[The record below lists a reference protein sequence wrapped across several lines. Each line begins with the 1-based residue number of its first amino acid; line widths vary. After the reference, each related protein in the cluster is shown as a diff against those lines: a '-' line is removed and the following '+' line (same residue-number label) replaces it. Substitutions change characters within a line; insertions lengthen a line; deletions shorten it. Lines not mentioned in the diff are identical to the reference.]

1 MEVTRT
7 ERLLN
12 LVIAL
17 LAARVPVP
25 RSAIQQSVAGY
36 DPDAKVAAF
45 ERMFERDKEELRAMG
60 IPVATILDAH
70 GEVQGYLI
78 DSEEYAQTDI
88 DLSVD
93 ELAVVSIAARVWDEA
108 VLAPTAVTALR
119 KIEALAT
126 TPEVPL
132 EPRTIGSI
140 SAGDAA
146 LLPLMR
152 AVRERKV
159 VRFAYRKPGQEDSEE
174 RSVEPWAVRSMNGHW
189 YLTGWDI
196 GRGDERV
203 FRISRIAGQ
212 VTVTAQECVH
222 REHDKAPRSPL
233 TAVDADDLVDATVL
247 IPDGK
252 GAELRRL
259 PGARALEG
267 DRWSIPAARS
277 TLLRLLWR
285 ADPSVRLLGPA
296 DVVDDAVQGLERL
309 TTVHS

>member
-17 LAARVPVP
+17 LAAHVPLP

-36 DPDAKVAAF
+36 DPGAKVAAF

-60 IPVATILDAH
+60 IPVATILDSN

-78 DSEEYAQTDI
+78 DSEEYAQTEI

-93 ELAVVSIAARVWDEA
+93 ELAVLSIAARVWDEA

-126 TPEVPL
+126 TPHPAL
-132 EPRTIGSI
+132 EPRTIGTI

-152 AVRERKV
+152 AVRDRKA
-159 VRFAYRKPGQEDSEE
+159 VRFAYRKPGQADSEE
-174 RSVEPWAVRSMNGHW
+174 RLVEPWAVRSMDGHW

-196 GRGDERV
+196 GREDERV

-212 VTVTAQECVH
+212 VTVTAQECVDRDH
-222 REHDKAPRSPL
+222 GKAPRAPL
-233 TAVDADDLVDATVL
+233 TAVDADDLVQATLV

-252 GAELRRL
+252 GAEFRQL
-259 PGARALEG
+259 PTSHSLG
-267 DRWSIPAARS
+267 DGRWEVTAIRS
-277 TLLRLLWR
+277 ELLRMLWR
-285 ADPSVRLLGPA
+285 ADPAVELVAPSDARA
-296 DVVDDAVQGLERL
+296 DALEGLERL
-309 TTVHS
+309 MDVHT

>member
-1 MEVTRT
+1 MDVTRT

-17 LAARVPVP
+17 LAARVPLP
-25 RSAIQQSVAGY
+25 RSTIQQSVTGY

-88 DLSVD
+88 DLTVD
-93 ELAVVSIAARVWDEA
+93 ELAVLSIAARVWDEA

-126 TPEVPL
+126 TPEVSL

-152 AVRERKV
+152 AVRERKI
-159 VRFAYRKPGQEDSEE
+159 VRFAYRKPGQDDSEE
-174 RSVEPWAVRSMNGHW
+174 RLVEPWTVRSMDGHW
-189 YLTGWDI
+189 YLTGWDTA
-196 GRGDERV
+196 RGDERV

-212 VTVTAQECVH
+212 VTVTAQECTA
-222 REHDKAPRSPL
+222 REHGKAPRSPL
-233 TAVDADDLVDATVL
+233 TAVDADDLVEATVL
-247 IPDGK
+247 MPHGT
-252 GAELRRL
+252 GAELRKL
-259 PGARALEG
+259 AASHQLEG
-267 DRWSIPAARS
+267 DAWQITAPRS
-277 TLLRLLWR
+277 ELLRMLWR
-285 ADPSVRLLGPA
+285 ADPSVQLIAPSDA
-296 DVVDDAVQGLERL
+296 MVDALEGIERL
-309 TTVHS
+309 MDMHT

>member
-1 MEVTRT
+1 MDVTRT

-17 LAARVPVP
+17 LAARVPLP
-25 RSAIQQSVAGY
+25 RSTIQQSVTGY

-88 DLSVD
+88 DLTVD
-93 ELAVVSIAARVWDEA
+93 ELAVLSIAARVWDEA

-126 TPEVPL
+126 TPEVSL

-152 AVRERKV
+152 AVRERKI
-159 VRFAYRKPGQEDSEE
+159 VRFAYRKPGQDDSEE
-174 RSVEPWAVRSMNGHW
+174 RLVEPWTVRSMDGHW
-189 YLTGWDI
+189 YLTGWDTA
-196 GRGDERV
+196 RGAERV

-212 VTVTAQECVH
+212 VTVTAQECAT
-222 REHDKAPRSPL
+222 REHGRAPRALL
-233 TAVDADDLVDATVL
+233 TAVDADDLVEATLL
-247 IPDGK
+247 IPDGT

-259 PGARALEG
+259 AASHPLEG
-267 DRWSIPAARS
+267 DKWQVTAPRS
-277 TLLRLLWR
+277 ELLRMLWR
-285 ADPSVRLLGPA
+285 ADP
-296 DVVDDAVQGLERL
+296 AVQLIAPSDAMADALEGVERL
-309 TTVHS
+309 MDVHT

>member
-1 MEVTRT
+1 MDVTRT

-12 LVIAL
+12 VVIAL
-17 LAARVPVP
+17 LAARVPLP
-25 RSAIQQSVAGY
+25 RSAIQRSVAGY

-60 IPVATILDAH
+60 IPIATILDAH

-78 DSEEYAQTDI
+78 DSEEYAQNDI
-88 DLSVD
+88 DLTVD
-93 ELAVVSIAARVWDEA
+93 ELAVLSIAARVWDEA

-126 TPEVPL
+126 TPEVSL

-152 AVRERKV
+152 AVRERKI

-174 RSVEPWAVRSMNGHW
+174 RLVEPWAVRSMDGHW
-189 YLTGWDI
+189 YLIGWDT

-212 VTVTAQECVH
+212 VTVTAQGCTD
-222 REHDKAPRSPL
+222 REHDKTPRSPL
-233 TAVDADDLVDATVL
+233 TAVDADDLVEATL
-247 IPDGK
+247 RIPDGK
-252 GAELRRL
+252 GAEFRTLASSRSL
-259 PGARALEG
+259 AG
-267 DRWSIPAARS
+267 DSWQVTAPRS
-277 TLLRLLWR
+277 ELLRMLWR
-285 ADPSVRLLGPA
+285 ADPSVELIAPP
-296 DVVDDAVQGLERL
+296 DALAHALEGIERL
-309 TTVHS
+309 MDVHS